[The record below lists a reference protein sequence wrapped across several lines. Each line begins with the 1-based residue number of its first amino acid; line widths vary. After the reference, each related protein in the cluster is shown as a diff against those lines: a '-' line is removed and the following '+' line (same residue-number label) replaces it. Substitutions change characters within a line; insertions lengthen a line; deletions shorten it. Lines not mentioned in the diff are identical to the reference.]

1 MASKKIVEKAIDSLT
16 NESAEYVDQYFR
28 ALLENFH
35 RLDEKFH
42 RALLLLLFSIA
53 SFELL
58 AHTSIVEA
66 AVGPF
71 KLNDLGLLQKYLPL
85 VAAYSYCSM
94 SSLGV
99 MRQHM
104 RDLTPAVVTINHE
117 SVAKNSLDIFLQPH
131 SLFHSSETSQKFSVG
146 MLSKTFL
153 HIEAILVLALMVGP
167 VAFLAHAF
175 YHCFVA
181 FGFRDVNLW
190 VSLSLSFVFVVQA
203 VLIFIHYFRDMYVI
217 RSAARTQADQGE
229 EG

>member
-1 MASKKIVEKAIDSLT
+1 MASKKIVEKAKESLT
-16 NESAEYVDQYFR
+16 NESAEYVDQYFK

-35 RLDEKFH
+35 RLDEKYH
-42 RALLLLLFSIA
+42 RSLFLLLFSIA

-71 KLNDLGLLQKYLPL
+71 KLSDLGLLQKYFPL
-85 VAAYSYCSM
+85 VTAYSYCSM

-131 SLFHSSETSQKFSVG
+131 SLFHSSETSQKFSFG
-146 MLSKTFL
+146 ILSKTFL
-153 HIEAILVLALMVGP
+153 HIEAVFVLALMVGP
-167 VAFLAHAF
+167 VAFLGRAF

-181 FGFRDVNLW
+181 FGFRDINLW
-190 VSLSLSFVFVVQA
+190 VSLILSFAFVVQA
-203 VLIFIHYFRDMYVI
+203 VLIFVHYFRDMYVI
-217 RSAARTQADQGE
+217 GSANRLEQDNGE
-229 EG
+229 S